1 MMGFRCGVVVV
12 CNVSLLYVNYLKIL
26 SKILT
31 MGNVKKINNELTIS
45 SQIMP
50 EKLQQIVQEGF
61 QSILNLRSPD
71 EKGFWHDEQQ
81 QAEVLGL
88 NYVNI
93 PLRGATITEELI
105 TEILK
110 QIDELPKPT
119 LIHCSEGM
127 RSGAMALMNLGKHQG
142 IEMNI
147 EQAFKMAKIIDF
159 DLDAYLPMKELVL
172 QTI

>member
-1 MMGFRCGVVVV
+1 MMGFPCGVVVV
-12 CNVSLLYVNYLKIL
+12 CNVSLLDVNCLKIL
-26 SKILT
+26 SKVVT
-31 MGNVKKINNELTIS
+31 MGSIKKINNELTIS

-50 EKLQQIVQEGF
+50 EKLQQVAQAGF

-71 EKGFWHDEQQ
+71 EEGFWHEEQQ
-81 QAEVLGL
+81 QAEALEL
-88 NYVNI
+88 DYVNI
-93 PLRGATITEELI
+93 PFRGATITEELI

-142 IEMNI
+142 IGMNI

-172 QTI
+172 HTL